1 MISHVKKTGRYV
13 IDRSSWDCVWEQ
25 IVELNKGP
33 KTFEDRDIA
42 DDPNFSVFMLTEM
55 KGEVQRLVK
64 KYSNRHWLP
73 NPQANRLVELLSEH
87 LPMLQTE
94 IDDIASGRRT
104 LTAKDILGPGERK
117 LRFGEAV
124 E

>member
-1 MISHVKKTGRYV
+1 M
-13 IDRSSWDCVWEQ
+13 
-25 IVELNKGP
+25 ELNKGP

-55 KGEVQRLVK
+55 KGQVQRLIK

-117 LRFGEAV
+117 LRSGEAV